1 MSKILGV
8 LLFVAVVAF
17 AGLLLLSAG
26 GSLEPNTQASLAD
39 SAKQE
44 QEAMFTAE
52 GLEMVALTATL
63 IVDSATGT
71 PQVFE
76 LPVGENTT
84 AMKLLEKSRLDFSA
98 KYYDAGAFIESI
110 GELKGGDNNKYWLY
124 YVNDEMP
131 MLAVD
136 QLIVTPGDII
146 EFKYEESMF

>member
-1 MSKILGV
+1 MNKSKIFGA
-8 LLFVAVVAF
+8 LLFVAFVIG
-17 AGLLLLSAG
+17 AGLLLFSANSNLDDSIQAEVAE
-26 GSLEPNTQASLAD
+26 SLG
-39 SAKQE
+39 QE
-44 QEAMFTAE
+44 QEQE
-52 GLEMVALTATL
+52 QVALTATL

-110 GELKGGDNNKYWLY
+110 GEFKGGDNNKYWLY
-124 YVNDEMP
+124 YINGEMP

-136 QLIVTPGDII
+136 QLIATPGDII
-146 EFKYEESMF
+146 EFKYEESTF